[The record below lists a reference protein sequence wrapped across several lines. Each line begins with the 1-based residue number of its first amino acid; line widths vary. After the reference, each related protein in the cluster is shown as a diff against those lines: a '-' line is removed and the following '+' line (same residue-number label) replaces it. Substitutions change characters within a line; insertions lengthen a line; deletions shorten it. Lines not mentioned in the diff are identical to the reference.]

1 MKSAGIGAG
10 LIALVA
16 LLGAS
21 VKVVIIAIAIPEI
34 PRVTRL
40 VRSVVLSVR
49 DHGPGLSPEERARA
63 TDRFWRAPDAPPGGT
78 GLGLAIVSELATV
91 SGGGVT
97 LDDPDEG
104 PGLVVRVRL
113 PHSA

>member
-1 MKSAGIGAG
+1 M
-10 LIALVA
+10 
-16 LLGAS
+16 
-21 VKVVIIAIAIPEI
+21 P
-34 PRVTRL
+34 
-40 VRSVVLSVR
+40 
-49 DHGPGLSPEERARA
+49 PEERARA
-63 TDRFWRAPDAPPGGT
+63 TDRFWRAPGAPPGGT